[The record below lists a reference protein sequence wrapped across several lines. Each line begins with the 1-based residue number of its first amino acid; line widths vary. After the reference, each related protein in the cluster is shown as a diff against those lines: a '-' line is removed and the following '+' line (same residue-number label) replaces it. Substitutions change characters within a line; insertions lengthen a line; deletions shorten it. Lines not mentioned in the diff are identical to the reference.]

1 MNSPSYEQAKQL
13 AGVYLKR
20 HPLPTSEQVQEAIQ
34 RVVPLVEEP
43 DGVDVGLLCREIE
56 SLMNIWV
63 PDATSLQDSRGH
75 VPWLS
80 DNRASIDWHFWRRY
94 ATFLEQ
100 DQGLPTPVVDSLD
113 RLTDSVL
120 EKLENPKR
128 IGPWDRRGMVVGQ
141 VQSGKTANYTGLIC
155 KAVDA
160 GYKLIIVLAGVH
172 NSLRS
177 QTQLRLDEGFLGFDT
192 QLSRAFTQRNRQ
204 MGAGRIP
211 SEKRLIAHS
220 LTSSA
225 DNGDFTSNIAS
236 QIGVQLGGDPV
247 LLVVKKNGS
256 VLNNLLKYVQSVATA
271 DADGGNSLSD
281 LPLLLLDDEADHAS
295 VNTKEV
301 IKDPDTGLVVEDQD
315 PTKINGLIRQ
325 LLATFE
331 QVAYV
336 GYTATPFANIFIYP
350 HDDKDELGK
359 YGEDLFPR
367 SFILNLRPPS
377 NYIGPVRVFGLEET
391 PNTQGDADP
400 GLPIVR
406 VVDDAMMLASAIG
419 KSTREYQTLMRLTP
433 EQLAEALPM
442 SLKEA
447 LNAFILSCAAR
458 TARGQGGAH
467 NSMLIHVTRLTAIQ
481 EKVHG
486 AVAQH
491 LTSLKRRLIYGDGDR
506 TPRLRDELRAMWDR
520 DYVPTTEAVS
530 ERFDDPLIT
539 SISWD
544 EVDASLAEAV
554 SKIETRQ
561 INGVEKDILDYYDRK
576 KGLSVIAI
584 GGDKLSRGL
593 TLEGLSVSYYL
604 RTTKMYDTLMQ
615 MGRWFG
621 YRPGYADLCRLYTSR
636 ELVSWYRHITA
647 ASEEL
652 RQEFD
657 RMVRLGKTPKEYGL
671 RVQTHPGGLLVTA
684 AGKMREGTKMKV
696 SFELALAETSVFSKD
711 LVAKDKNFAAASA
724 FFHGLGPETQR
735 AGGDFY
741 WQGVPGTQILGFL
754 YEQSGHP
761 LSRAAPEKLRDY
773 IQKKLAYAELTEWT
787 VILVSNQRGDNGF
800 TQFGDGLTVGLT
812 LRSQDKATGDVD
824 SYTPTRRHILSEG
837 DEAKDLS
844 PAKQEEALRET
855 KKAWKDAPGTKTE
868 PTKASGTCL
877 RMMRPKERGLMLVYL
892 LDPHPAL
899 GDDYAGTPFV
909 GYALSFPKT
918 DVPTEAAEYIVNRT
932 YRVLE
937 GEDD

>member
-13 AGVYLKR
+13 ATVLLKK
-20 HPLPTSEQVQEAIQ
+20 HALPTAAQVQEAVQKAAMI
-34 RVVPLVEEP
+34 VEEP
-43 DGVDVGLLCREIE
+43 DSVDVGLLCRDIE

-63 PDATSLQDSRGH
+63 PDGTSLQDSRGH

-113 RLTDSVL
+113 RLTDSTL

-128 IGPWDRRGMVVGQ
+128 SGPWDRRGMVVGQ

-192 QLSRAFTQRNRQ
+192 QLSRAFTQQNRQ
-204 MGAGRIP
+204 MGAGHIL

-225 DNGDFTSNIAS
+225 DNGDFTRNIAS

-256 VLNNLLKYVQSVATA
+256 VLNNLLKYVQSIAAT
-271 DADGGNSLSD
+271 DADGRKILRG

-301 IKDPDTGLVVEDQD
+301 ERDPDTGAVLDDQD
-315 PTKINGLIRQ
+315 VTKINGLIRRM
-325 LLATFE
+325 LGTFE
-331 QVAYV
+331 QAAYV

-350 HDDKDELGK
+350 HEDDNELGR

-367 SFILNLRPPS
+367 SFIINLRPPS

-391 PNTQGDADP
+391 PSTQGDANP

-406 VVDDAMMLASAIG
+406 IAEDYEALIPASHK
-419 KSTREYQTLMRLTP
+419 KSLTP
-433 EQLAEALPM
+433 FALPG
-442 SLKEA
+442 SLKES
-447 LNAFILSCAAR
+447 LRAFILSCAAR
-458 TARGQGGAH
+458 SARGQTRAH
-467 NSMLIHVTRLTAIQ
+467 NSMLVHVTRFTAVQQCIYDL
-481 EKVHG
+481 
-486 AVAQH
+486 VAQE
-491 LTSLKRRLIYGDGDR
+491 LKTLQRRLMYGDGDR
-506 TPRLRDELRAMWDR
+506 ASSLRDELRALWEE
-520 DYVPTTEAVS
+520 DYVPTTAAVS
-530 ERFDDPLIT
+530 ERLEDPFMTPL
-539 SISWD
+539 SWD
-544 EVDASLAEAV
+544 EVDAALTEAA
-554 SKIETRQ
+554 SKIEVRV
-561 INGVEKDILDYYDRK
+561 INGTAADILDYYDRK
-576 KGLSVIAI
+576 NGLSVIAI

-604 RTTKMYDTLMQ
+604 RGSKMYDTLMQ

-621 YRPGYADLCRLYTSR
+621 YRPGYGDLCRLYTSR

-711 LVAKDKNFAAASA
+711 LVTKDRNFAAASA
-724 FFHGLGPETQR
+724 FFQTLGPEARQDNSDR
-735 AGGDFY
+735 Y
-741 WQGVPGTQILGFL
+741 WQDVPGGKIIEFL
-754 YEQSGHP
+754 EEQTAHP
-761 LSRAAPEKLRDY
+761 MSRAAPEKLRDY
-773 IQKKLAYAELTEWT
+773 IQKKIAHKELTEWT
-787 VILVSNQRGDNGF
+787 VVLIGNPRGDRG
-800 TQFGDGLTVGLT
+800 TCKFGDGLTVGLT
-812 LRSQDKATGDVD
+812 LRSKDKDTDDAD

-837 DEAKDLS
+837 DEARDLS
-844 PAKQEEALRET
+844 PAKREEALRMT
-855 KKAWKDAPGTKTE
+855 KEAWKAAPGTKEE
-868 PTKASGTCL
+868 PKKANGSFI
-877 RMMRPKERGLMLVYL
+877 RMMRPKERGLLLVYL
-892 LDPHPAL
+892 LDPHSAL
-899 GDDYAGTPFV
+899 GEDYVGSPFV
-909 GYALSFPKT
+909 GYAISFPRT
-918 DVPTEAAEYIVNRT
+918 DVPHEAAEYMVNRT

-937 GEDD
+937 GEDE

>member
-13 AGVYLKR
+13 ATVFLKKYT
-20 HPLPTSEQVQEAIQ
+20 LPTTEQVKEAVHKVSGI
-34 RVVPLVEEP
+34 VEDPES
-43 DGVDVGLLCREIE
+43 VDIGLLCREIE

-63 PDATSLQDSRGH
+63 PDGTSLQDSTDH
-75 VPWLS
+75 LPWLS
-80 DNRASIDWHFWRRY
+80 DNRSSIEWHFWRRY
-94 ATFLEQ
+94 ASFLEQ
-100 DQGLPTPVVDSLD
+100 DQGLPTAVVDSLD
-113 RLTDSVL
+113 RLTDSIL

-128 IGPWDRRGMVVGQ
+128 TGSWDRRGMVVGQ

-160 GYKLIIVLAGVH
+160 GYKLIIVLAGAH

-192 QLSRAFTQRNRQ
+192 QVNRAFTQKNRQ

-211 SEKRLIAHS
+211 SEKLLIAHS

-225 DNGDFTSNIAS
+225 DDGDFTRSFANQIAV
-236 QIGVQLGGDPV
+236 QIGGDPV

-256 VLNNLLKYVQSVATA
+256 VLNNLLKYVQSIAETDNEGRKTVR
-271 DADGGNSLSD
+271 NR
-281 LPLLLLDDEADHAS
+281 PLLLLDDEADHAS
-295 VNTKEV
+295 VNTKEL
-301 IKDPDTGLVVEDQD
+301 IKDPDTGAVLDDQD

-325 LLATFE
+325 FLNTFE
-331 QVAYV
+331 KSAYV

-350 HDDKDELGK
+350 HNDDDEMGK

-367 SFILNLRPPS
+367 SFIINLRPPS
-377 NYIGPVRVFGLEET
+377 NYIGPVRVFGLEESLS
-391 PNTQGDADP
+391 TQGETDP

-406 VVDDAMMLASAIG
+406 IVEDYAALIPASHK
-419 KSTREYQTLMRLTP
+419 KSLILS
-433 EQLAEALPM
+433 ALPD

-447 LNAFILSCAAR
+447 IRAFILSCAAR
-458 TARGQGGAH
+458 SVRGQARSH
-467 NSMLIHVTRLTAIQ
+467 NSMLVHVTRFTAVQ
-481 EKVHG
+481 QCLNDL
-486 AVAQH
+486 VAQE
-491 LTSLKRRLIYGDGDR
+491 LKTLQRRLRYGDGDR
-506 TPRLRDELRAMWDR
+506 ASLREELHALWER

-530 ERFDDPLIT
+530 QQVEDPFMT
-539 SISWD
+539 PISWAA
-544 EVDASLAEAV
+544 VDAVLTEAA
-554 SKIETRQ
+554 SKIEVRL
-561 INGVEKDILDYYDRK
+561 INGTAADILDYYDRK
-576 KGLSVIAI
+576 NGLSVIAI

-604 RTTKMYDTLMQ
+604 RGSKMYDTLMQ

-657 RMVRLGKTPKEYGL
+657 RMVLEGKTPKEYGL

-696 SFELALAETSVFSKD
+696 SFHLALAETSVFSKD
-711 LVAKDKNFAAASA
+711 LMAKDKNFTAASD
-724 FFHGLGPETQR
+724 FFKTLGPAQQEE
-735 AGGDFY
+735 GGDFY
-741 WQGVPGTQILGFL
+741 WQDVPGSKIVEFL
-754 YEQSGHP
+754 DKQTAHP
-761 LSRAAPEKLRDY
+761 LSRAAPDKLKDY
-773 IQKKLAYAELTEWT
+773 IQKKLAYGELTDWT
-787 VILVSNQRGDNGF
+787 VVLVGNPRGDQGTSN
-800 TQFGDGLTVGLT
+800 FGDRLTVGKT
-812 LRSQDKATGDVD
+812 LRSKDKDMDDAE

-837 DEAKDLS
+837 DEARDLS
-844 PAKQEEALRET
+844 SAKREEALRMT
-855 KKAWKDAPGTKTE
+855 KEAWKAAPGTKEE
-868 PTKASGTCL
+868 PKKANNSFI

-892 LDPHPAL
+892 LDPRSAL
-899 GDDYAGTPFV
+899 GDNYTGDPFV
-909 GYALSFPKT
+909 GYAISFPRT
-918 DVPTEAAEYIVNRT
+918 DVPHEAAEYMVNRT

-937 GEDD
+937 GEDE

>member
-1 MNSPSYEQAKQL
+1 MNSPNYEQVKQVAVVL
-13 AGVYLKR
+13 LKK
-20 HPLPTSEQVQEAIQ
+20 HALPTSEQVQMAVQ
-34 RVVPLVEEP
+34 RAAMTLEEP
-43 DGVDVGLLCREIE
+43 DSVDLGLLCREIE

-63 PDATSLQDSRGH
+63 PDGTSLEDSKGH

-80 DNRASIDWHFWRRY
+80 DNRASVEWHFWRRY
-94 ATFLEQ
+94 AAFLEQ
-100 DQGLPTPVVDSLD
+100 DQGLPASVTDSLD

-120 EKLENPKR
+120 EKLENPR
-128 IGPWDRRGMVVGQ
+128 RTGSWDRRGMVVGQ

-192 QLSRAFTQRNRQ
+192 QLSRAFTQQNRQ

-225 DNGDFTSNIAS
+225 DNGDFTRNIAS

-247 LLVVKKNGS
+247 LLVIKKNGS
-256 VLNNLLKYVQSVATA
+256 VLNNLLKYVQSTAAT
-271 DADGGNSLSD
+271 DAEGQRIVRK

-301 IKDPDTGLVVEDQD
+301 VRDPDTGAVLDDED
-315 PTKINGLIRQ
+315 PTKINGLIRRI
-325 LLATFE
+325 LGTFE

-350 HDDKDELGK
+350 HNDDDELGK
-359 YGEDLFPR
+359 FGEDLFPR
-367 SFILNLRPPS
+367 SFIINLRPPS
-377 NYIGPVRVFGLEET
+377 NYIGPVRVFGLEEN
-391 PNTQGDADP
+391 PNTQEEAGL
-400 GLPIVR
+400 GLPTVR
-406 VVDDAMMLASAIG
+406 PVAD
-419 KSTREYQTLMRLTP
+419 Y
-433 EQLAEALPM
+433 EALIPPSHKKSLVPQSLPD
-442 SLKEA
+442 SLKHSIR
-447 LNAFILSCAAR
+447 AFILSCAAR
-458 TARGQGGAH
+458 SARGQARAH
-467 NSMLIHVTRLTAIQ
+467 NSMLVHVTRFTAVQQCIYDL
-481 EKVHG
+481 
-486 AVAQH
+486 VAQE
-491 LTSLKRRLIYGDGDR
+491 LKSLQRRLMYGDGDR
-506 TPRLRDELRAMWDR
+506 VPNLREELREMWELDF
-520 DYVPTTEAVS
+520 VPTTEAVS
-530 ERFDDPLIT
+530 KRLEDPFMT
-539 SISWD
+539 PVSWG
-544 EVDASLAEAV
+544 EVDAALTEAA
-554 SKIETRQ
+554 SKIEVRL
-561 INGVEKDILDYYDRK
+561 INGTAADILDYYDRK
-576 KGLSVIAI
+576 NGLSVITI

-604 RTTKMYDTLMQ
+604 RGSKMYDTLMQ

-657 RMVRLGKTPKEYGL
+657 RMVRGGKSPTDYGL

-696 SFELALAETSVFSKD
+696 SFDLALAETSVFLKD
-711 LVAKDKNFAAASA
+711 TGKKSQNFVAASS
-724 FFHGLGPETQR
+724 FFRTLGSGTHGE
-735 AGGDFY
+735 GGNFY
-741 WQGVPGTQILGFL
+741 WHNVPGAKIMEFLG
-754 YEQSGHP
+754 EQDAHP
-761 LSRAAPEKLRDY
+761 MSRAAPDKLRDY
-773 IQKKLAYAELTEWT
+773 IQKKLVHDELLEWT
-787 VILVSNQRGDNGF
+787 IVLVSNQRNEWGSCM
-800 TQFGDGLTVGLT
+800 FGDGLSVGLT
-812 LRSQDKATGDVD
+812 KRSNDPEKEDTE

-837 DEAKDLS
+837 DEARDLS
-844 PAKQEEALRET
+844 PAKRDEALRMT
-855 KKAWKDAPGTKTE
+855 KDAWKASPGTKEE
-868 PTKASGTCL
+868 PKAASGSFIRT
-877 RMMRPKERGLMLVYL
+877 MRPKERGLMLLYL
-892 LDPHPAL
+892 LDPRPAL
-899 GDDYAGTPFV
+899 GDDHAGSPFV

-918 DVPTEAAEYIVNRT
+918 DVPQEAAEYMVNRT

-937 GEDD
+937 GEDE

>member
-20 HPLPTSEQVQEAIQ
+20 HPLPTSEQVQEAVQ

-63 PDATSLQDSRGH
+63 PDGTSLQDSRGH

-128 IGPWDRRGMVVGQ
+128 TGPWDRRGMVVGQ

-192 QLSRAFTQRNRQ
+192 QLSRAFTQQNRQ

-225 DNGDFTSNIAS
+225 DNGDFTRNIAS

-247 LLVVKKNGS
+247 LLVIKKNGS
-256 VLNNLLKYVQSVATA
+256 VLNNLLKYVQSIATA
-271 DADGGNSLSD
+271 DADGRKVLRS

-301 IKDPDTGLVVEDQD
+301 ERDPDTGAVLDDQD
-315 PTKINGLIRQ
+315 PTKINGLIRRM
-325 LLATFE
+325 LGTFE
-331 QVAYV
+331 QAAYV

-350 HDDKDELGK
+350 HDDDTELGRH
-359 YGEDLFPR
+359 GEDLFPR
-367 SFILNLRPPS
+367 SFIINLRPPS
-377 NYIGPVRVFGLEET
+377 NYIGPARVFGLEET
-391 PNTQGDADP
+391 AGTQGDADP

-406 VVDDAMMLASAIG
+406 IADDYEALIPASHK
-419 KSTREYQTLMRLTP
+419 KSLTP
-433 EQLAEALPM
+433 AALPE
-442 SLKEA
+442 SLKESIR
-447 LNAFILSCAAR
+447 AFILSCAAR
-458 TARGQGGAH
+458 LARGQARAH
-467 NSMLIHVTRLTAIQ
+467 NSMLVHVTRFTAVQQCIYDL
-481 EKVHG
+481 
-486 AVAQH
+486 VAQE
-491 LTSLKRRLIYGDGDR
+491 LKTLQRRLMYGDGDR
-506 TPRLRDELRAMWDR
+506 ASLRDELRALWEK
-520 DYVPTTEAVS
+520 DYVPTTVAVS
-530 ERFDDPLIT
+530 ERLEDPFIT
-539 SISWD
+539 PLSW
-544 EVDASLAEAV
+544 EVVDAALTEAA
-554 SKIETRQ
+554 SKIEVRV
-561 INGVEKDILDYYDRK
+561 INGTAADILDYYDRK
-576 KGLSVIAI
+576 NGLSVIAI

-604 RTTKMYDTLMQ
+604 RGSKMYDTLMQ

-621 YRPGYADLCRLYTSR
+621 YRPGYGDLCRLYTSR

-711 LVAKDKNFAAASA
+711 LAAKDRNFAAASA
-724 FFHGLGPETQR
+724 FFQALGPAARQEN
-735 AGGDFY
+735 GDCY
-741 WQGVPGTQILGFL
+741 WQDVPGSRIMEFL
-754 YEQSGHP
+754 EEQTAHP
-761 LSRAAPEKLRDY
+761 MSRAAPEKLRDY
-773 IQKKLAYAELTEWT
+773 IQKKIAHDELTDWT
-787 VILVSNQRGDNGF
+787 VVLVGNPRGDRG
-800 TQFGDGLTVGLT
+800 TCQFGNGLTVGLT
-812 LRSQDKATGDVD
+812 LRSKDKDTDDAD

-837 DEAKDLS
+837 DEARDLS
-844 PAKQEEALRET
+844 PAKLKEAERMTKEAWKAAPVTKLEP
-855 KKAWKDAPGTKTE
+855 KKANG
-868 PTKASGTCL
+868 SFI

-909 GYALSFPKT
+909 GYAISFPRT
-918 DVPTEAAEYIVNRT
+918 DVPTEAAEYMVNRT

-937 GEDD
+937 GDDE

>member
-13 AGVYLKR
+13 ATVLLKK
-20 HPLPTSEQVQEAIQ
+20 HPLPTSAQVQEAVQKAAMI
-34 RVVPLVEEP
+34 VEEP
-43 DGVDVGLLCREIE
+43 DSIDVGLLCREIE

-63 PDATSLQDSRGH
+63 PDGTSLQDSRGH
-75 VPWLS
+75 LPWLS
-80 DNRASIDWHFWRRY
+80 DTRASIDWHFWRRY

-128 IGPWDRRGMVVGQ
+128 TGPWDRRGMVVGQ

-192 QLSRAFTQRNRQ
+192 QLSRAFTQQNRQ

-211 SEKRLIAHS
+211 SEKLLIAHS

-225 DNGDFTSNIAS
+225 DDGDFKRNIAN
-236 QIGVQLGGDPV
+236 QISFQIGGDPV
-247 LLVVKKNGS
+247 LLVIKKNGS
-256 VLNNLLKYVQSVATA
+256 VLNNLLKYVQSMAVT
-271 DADGGNSLSD
+271 DSEGRKIVRNR
-281 LPLLLLDDEADHAS
+281 PLLLLDDEADHAS

-301 IKDPDTGLVVEDQD
+301 ERDPDTGAVLDDRDV
-315 PTKINGLIRQ
+315 TKINGLIRKM
-325 LLATFE
+325 LGTFE
-331 QVAYV
+331 QAAYV

-350 HDDKDELGK
+350 HDDGNELGR

-367 SFILNLRPPS
+367 SFIINLRPPS
-377 NYIGPVRVFGLEET
+377 NYIGPARVFGLEET
-391 PNTQGDADP
+391 AGTQGDADP

-406 VVDDAMMLASAIG
+406 IAEDYEALIPASHK
-419 KSTREYQTLMRLTP
+419 KSLTP
-433 EQLAEALPM
+433 AALPE
-442 SLKEA
+442 SLKESIR
-447 LNAFILSCAAR
+447 AFILSCAAR
-458 TARGQGGAH
+458 SARGQAQAH
-467 NSMLIHVTRLTAIQ
+467 NSMLVHVTRFTAVQQCIYDL
-481 EKVHG
+481 
-486 AVAQH
+486 VAQE
-491 LTSLKRRLIYGDGDR
+491 LKTLQRRLMYGDGDR
-506 TPRLRDELRAMWDR
+506 ASLRDELRAMWEK
-520 DYVPTTEAVS
+520 DYVPTTVAVA
-530 ERFDDPLIT
+530 ERLEDPFIT
-539 SISWD
+539 PLSWE
-544 EVDASLAEAV
+544 EVDAALTEAA
-554 SKIETRQ
+554 SKIEVRV
-561 INGVEKDILDYYDRK
+561 INGTAADILDYYDRK
-576 KGLSVIAI
+576 NGLSVIAI

-604 RTTKMYDTLMQ
+604 RGSKMYDTLMQ

-621 YRPGYADLCRLYTSR
+621 YRPGYGDLCRLYTSR

-711 LVAKDKNFAAASA
+711 LAAIDRNFAAASA
-724 FFHGLGPETQR
+724 FFQSLGPEAR
-735 AGGDFY
+735 KENGDHY
-741 WQGVPGTQILGFL
+741 WQDVPGSKIMEFL
-754 YEQSGHP
+754 EEQSAHP
-761 LSRAAPEKLRDY
+761 MSRAAPEKLRDY
-773 IQKKLAYAELTEWT
+773 IQKKLAHEELTNWT
-787 VILVSNQRGDNGF
+787 VVLVGNPRGDRGSRE
-800 TQFGDGLTVGLT
+800 FGDGLTVGLT
-812 LRSQDKATGDVD
+812 LRSKDRETDDAE
-824 SYTPTRRHILSEG
+824 SYTPARRHILSGG
-837 DEAKDLS
+837 DEARDLS
-844 PAKQEEALRET
+844 PAKYQEALRMTQE
-855 KKAWKDAPGTKTE
+855 AWKATPGTKEE
-868 PTKASGTCL
+868 PKKANNSFI

-892 LDPHPAL
+892 LDPRSAL
-899 GDDYAGTPFV
+899 GDEYVGTPFV
-909 GYALSFPKT
+909 GYAISFPRT
-918 DVPTEAAEYIVNRT
+918 DVPTEAAEYMVNRT

-937 GEDD
+937 GEDE

>member
-13 AGVYLKR
+13 ATVFLKKYT
-20 HPLPTSEQVQEAIQ
+20 LPTTEQVREAVHKVSGI
-34 RVVPLVEEP
+34 VEDPES
-43 DGVDVGLLCREIE
+43 VDIGLLCREIE

-63 PDATSLQDSRGH
+63 PDGTSLQDSFDH

-80 DNRASIDWHFWRRY
+80 DNRSSIEWHFWRRY
-94 ATFLEQ
+94 ASYLEQ
-100 DQGLPTPVVDSLD
+100 DQGLPTAVVDSLD

-128 IGPWDRRGMVVGQ
+128 AGSWDRRGMVVGQ

-160 GYKLIIVLAGVH
+160 GYKLIIVLAGAH

-192 QLSRAFTQRNRQ
+192 QVNRAFTQKNRQ

-211 SEKRLIAHS
+211 SEKLLIAHS

-225 DNGDFTSNIAS
+225 DDGDFTRSFANQIAV
-236 QIGVQLGGDPV
+236 QIGGDPV

-256 VLNNLLKYVQSVATA
+256 VLKNLLKYVQSIAETDNEDRKTVR
-271 DADGGNSLSD
+271 NR
-281 LPLLLLDDEADHAS
+281 PLLLLDDEADHAS
-295 VNTKEV
+295 VNTKELV
-301 IKDPDTGLVVEDQD
+301 KDPDTGAVLDDHD

-325 LLATFE
+325 FLNTFE
-331 QVAYV
+331 KSAYV

-350 HDDKDELGK
+350 HNDDDETGK

-377 NYIGPVRVFGLEET
+377 NYIGPARVFGLEESLSA
-391 PNTQGDADP
+391 QGEANP

-406 VVDDAMMLASAIG
+406 IVEDYAALIPASHK
-419 KSTREYQTLMRLTP
+419 KSLIPSTLP
-433 EQLAEALPM
+433 D

-447 LNAFILSCAAR
+447 IRAFILSCAAR
-458 TARGQGGAH
+458 SVRGQARSH
-467 NSMLIHVTRLTAIQ
+467 NSMLVHVTRFTAVQQCINDL
-481 EKVHG
+481 
-486 AVAQH
+486 VAQE
-491 LTSLKRRLIYGDGDR
+491 LKTLQRRLMYGDGDR
-506 TPRLRDELRAMWDR
+506 ASLREELHALWER
-520 DYVPTTEAVS
+520 DYIPTTEAVVKQV
-530 ERFDDPLIT
+530 EDPFMT
-539 SISWD
+539 PISWD
-544 EVDASLAEAV
+544 AVDAMLTEAA
-554 SKIETRQ
+554 SKIEVRQ
-561 INGVEKDILDYYDRK
+561 INGTAADILDYYDRK
-576 KGLSVIAI
+576 NGLSVIAI

-604 RTTKMYDTLMQ
+604 RGSKMYDTLMQ

-657 RMVRLGKTPKEYGL
+657 RMVRGGKTPKEYGL

-696 SFELALAETSVFSKD
+696 SYELALAESSVFFKSLDKKKHNFSNASK
-711 LVAKDKNFAAASA
+711 
-724 FFHGLGPETQR
+724 FFQSLGTGIQGE
-735 AGGDFY
+735 GGDYY
-741 WQGVPGTQILGFL
+741 WRDVPGTKIIEFL
-754 YEQSGHP
+754 EGQDAHP
-761 LSRAAPEKLRDY
+761 LSRADTGKLRDY
-773 IQKKLAYAELTEWT
+773 LHKKLDHEELTDWT
-787 VILVSNQRGDNGF
+787 IMLVSNQQRDEDA
-800 TQFGDGLTVGLT
+800 QEFGDSLMIGLTK
-812 LRSQDKATGDVD
+812 RSQDKDTDDSD

-837 DEAKDLS
+837 HEARDLS
-844 PAKQEEALRET
+844 HAKREEALRMT
-855 KKAWKDAPGTKTE
+855 KDAWKAAPGTKEE
-868 PTKASGTCL
+868 PKTASGSFI
-877 RMMRPKERGLMLVYL
+877 RMMRSKDRGLMLVYL
-892 LDPHPAL
+892 LDPRPAL
-899 GDDYAGTPFV
+899 GNDYEGTPFI

-918 DVPTEAAEYIVNRT
+918 DVPHEAAEYMVNRT

-937 GEDD
+937 GEEE